1 MSSKKS
7 KRGKAAQKKGNIPA
21 NHADNTTENTPDNR
35 SDDITGNIPD
45 NRSDDI
51 AENIPESK
59 QDIANKKTD
68 ENIIVNLT
76 ENDPGIT
83 ANSSGSHNPEK
94 SKQRKFVF
102 REKKKRSSPV
112 SFSITF
118 QISAEQLLSNVLGS
132 ILVDLAYVAL
142 MTASVIYDSVV
153 SVNGTFSGLRGVRFY
168 FGGGSSISE
177 YLRSAAVSVTNA
189 ANELVTVPVGNH
201 MAFLGVSLIFIVM
214 VQFILLIAACV
225 IIPGRTYERL
235 KPLYT
240 MTEAARALKDIDIT
254 GSDFTSLENAITEL
268 SPGSGELAI
277 HTGKEELAGLEEAI
291 NDLLERT
298 RSSYQSQIRF
308 VSDASHELRTPIAV
322 IRGYADMLERWGS
335 KDKEILEESITS
347 IKSEAENM
355 SRLVENLLFLARG
368 DSGRAIIRFEEVDI
382 NALICDIYDEFT
394 MIDKTHEFRLDL
406 RADIKAQADP
416 SLIKQ
421 CLRILVDNAIKYS
434 PEGTDIILRLQNRGD
449 DQYSIEVQDNGIGI
463 KQEEI
468 TKIFERFYR
477 SDPARSR
484 QSGGYGLGLSIAKW
498 IADKHSGFFE
508 VLSYENLGTRISLVL
523 PSAA

>member
-1 MSSKKS
+1 M
-7 KRGKAAQKKGNIPA
+7 
-21 NHADNTTENTPDNR
+21 
-35 SDDITGNIPD
+35 
-45 NRSDDI
+45 
-51 AENIPESK
+51 
-59 QDIANKKTD
+59 
-68 ENIIVNLT
+68 
-76 ENDPGIT
+76 
-83 ANSSGSHNPEK
+83 
-94 SKQRKFVF
+94 
-102 REKKKRSSPV
+102 
-112 SFSITF
+112 
-118 QISAEQLLSNVLGS
+118 
-132 ILVDLAYVAL
+132 
-142 MTASVIYDSVV
+142 
-153 SVNGTFSGLRGVRFY
+153 RFY